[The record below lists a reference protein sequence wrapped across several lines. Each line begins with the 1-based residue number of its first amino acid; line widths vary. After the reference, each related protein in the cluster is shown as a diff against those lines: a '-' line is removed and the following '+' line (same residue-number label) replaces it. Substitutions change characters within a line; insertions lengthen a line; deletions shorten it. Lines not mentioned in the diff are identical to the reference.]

1 MSQDTLTVDEIAEE
15 LSVNPETVRTW
26 IRSGELKAMDLGGGY
41 RINRVDLND
50 FLERR
55 KRPRKRKSRGEGED
69 TD

>member
-1 MSQDTLTVDEIAEE
+1 MPHDNLTVDDVAEE

-41 RINRVDLND
+41 RISRADLND

-55 KRPRKRKSRGEGED
+55 KRPRKRKSRGED
-69 TD
+69 DDSD